1 MRTES
6 VVFQRKLEVP
16 GKALHGSADQ
26 KMSIFFVFMPLAE
39 ALKTNNAV
47 KNKKMS

>member
-16 GKALHGSADQ
+16 GKELHGSADQ